1 MMRKLYRNFYPPTGF
16 YQLVENFPF
25 FLQVEEV
32 ILITLFQSFLV
43 FVLKGQKLSIPLKW
57 YPEAGNMQRD
67 LISDHRFYMVTD
79 LGQIISFDP
88 FWAP

>member
-25 FLQVEEV
+25 FLQVEAV

-43 FVLKGQKLSIPLKW
+43 FVLKGQKLSIPLK
-57 YPEAGNMQRD
+57 
-67 LISDHRFYMVTD
+67 
-79 LGQIISFDP
+79 
-88 FWAP
+88 